1 MANNRPKSDCKGD
14 SIYPWSCSQ
23 IELKCTTM
31 TQPLICEYV
40 RRSGGTVSLNRMPHR
55 NNHLIYEA
63 EGSPLTWFHS
73 SLFCTCT
80 FCPELLTHFGKCY
93 GYLLHSPAVTA
104 AVISVFFF
112 STKKKGVFLFPS
124 SHINWQPGK
133 THFAKLW
140 SAGSIWFMIYSSCSM
155 TESLG
160 LQWLQCYLQLIS
172 TTQHF

>member
-93 GYLLHSPAVTA
+93 GYLLHSLAVTA

-112 STKKKGVFLFPS
+112 FPPKKKGSFYFHLPTLTDSLVK
-124 SHINWQPGK
+124 HILQSYEVLDQFDSWYIVVVPWQN
-133 THFAKLW
+133 H
-140 SAGSIWFMIYSSCSM
+140 
-155 TESLG
+155 
-160 LQWLQCYLQLIS
+160 
-172 TTQHF
+172 